1 MSLDRRM
8 RVVEGWPGVDCHGP
22 YRFVVADD
30 DREMCVICSE
40 LPATQGIY
48 CRRCAQGLEDDR
60 YEREC
65 NR

>member
-1 MSLDRRM
+1 MRPEPLQQVSPD
-8 RVVEGWPGVDCHGP
+8 RVVLTH
-22 YRFVVADD
+22 D

-40 LPATQGIY
+40 LPATEGIY
-48 CRRCAQGLEDDR
+48 CKRCARGLEDDR